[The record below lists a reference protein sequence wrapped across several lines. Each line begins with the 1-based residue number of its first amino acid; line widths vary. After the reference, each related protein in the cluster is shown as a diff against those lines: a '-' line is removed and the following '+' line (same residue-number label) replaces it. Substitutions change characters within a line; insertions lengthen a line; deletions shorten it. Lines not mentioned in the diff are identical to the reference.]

1 MELKVKGK
9 PIGPGS
15 EMLIKGERGV
25 YTLKSVS
32 WSSEG
37 KISLNCI
44 GGPAGHTCWRSFR
57 PERVKKV
64 L

>member
-9 PIGPGS
+9 SIGPGS
-15 EMLIKGERGV
+15 LLSIKGERGI

-32 WSSEG
+32 WSKEG
-37 KISLNCI
+37 LVSLNCV

-64 L
+64 Y